1 MKDLKQRTMRGGL
14 AKIVS
19 QITTLLLRTGTLMIM
34 ARLLLPK
41 DFGLV
46 GMVTAVIGV
55 FSVFRDFGLSA
66 AAVQRQSITTE
77 QSSTLFWINLVVG
90 FVLGV
95 VAVALGP
102 FVATFYHEPRLVGVT
117 AVLAT
122 AFVFNAAG
130 VQHSAMLER
139 QMRFV
144 MLSMIDIV
152 SLAVSTSIGIAM
164 ALRGFAY
171 WSLVATSTVT
181 PLVYTIG
188 VWVAAKWVPGRPRK
202 HTEIFHMMRFGG
214 TLTLN
219 GLIMY
224 FAMNLDK
231 VLLGRFWGVDALGIY
246 GRAYQLVNIPT
257 DNLNSAAGGVVFAA
271 LSRLQDQ
278 PARLR
283 SFFLKGYSLVLS
295 LTVPITLMCGLF
307 GDDIIHVFLG
317 PKWNSAVPIFRIL
330 APTTLGFAILA
341 PLGWLLSSCGLVG
354 RGLKMAFVIA
364 PLLVSGY
371 FIGLPWGPKGVACA
385 YSTVMM
391 VSVIPLIAWARS
403 GTPVLVRD
411 LLLSIGRP
419 MLAGVVAGAL
429 AFAPRFVW
437 GYLLSPLPRLALG
450 SAILA
455 GIYLWILLYVL
466 RQKQLY
472 VDILR
477 GFLQPP
483 SPDDVVAVSA

>member
-1 MKDLKQRTMRGGL
+1 MRGGL

-19 QITTLLLRTGTLMIM
+19 QITNLLLRTGTLMIM
-34 ARLLLPK
+34 ARLLVPR

-66 AAVQRQSITTE
+66 AAVQRNSITSE
-77 QSSTLFWINLVVG
+77 QSSTLFWINLLVG
-90 FVLGV
+90 ATLGV
-95 VAVALGP
+95 IAVALGP
-102 FVATFYHEPRLVGVT
+102 AVAAFYHEPHLVGVT

-130 VQHSAMLER
+130 VQHSALLER

-144 MLSMIDIV
+144 TLSMIDIT
-152 SLAVSTSIGIAM
+152 SLAVSTSIGIVM
-164 ALRGFAY
+164 ALRGFGY

-188 VWVAAKWVPGRPRK
+188 VWVTSRWVPGRPRK
-202 HTEIFHMMRFGG
+202 HSEIIHMMRFGG

-219 GLIMY
+219 GLVMY

-271 LSRLQDQ
+271 LSRLQDE

-283 SFFLKGYSLVLS
+283 NFFLKGYSLVLS

-317 PKWNSAVPIFRIL
+317 PKWNSAVPVFRLL

-354 RGLKMAFVIA
+354 RGLRMA
-364 PLLVSGY
+364 LVLGPILVCGY
-371 FIGLPWGPKGVACA
+371 AIGLPWGPKGVATA
-385 YSTVMM
+385 YSAVMM
-391 VSVIPLIAWARS
+391 ITVLPVIAWARA
-403 GTPVLVRD
+403 GTPVLFRD

-419 MLAGVVAGAL
+419 LFSGVIAGGIAFVPRLLWGGAMH
-429 AFAPRFVW
+429 
-437 GYLLSPLPRLALG
+437 PLPRLALG
-450 SAILA
+450 GSIVVC
-455 GIYLWILLYVL
+455 IYVWILLYVL

-472 VDILR
+472 IDIIR
-477 GFLQPP
+477 GFVNPP
-483 SPDDVVAVSA
+483 SAEEAVAVSPTPASV

>member
-66 AAVQRQSITTE
+66 AAVQRQSITTD
-77 QSSTLFWINLVVG
+77 QSSTLFWINVAVG
-90 FVLGV
+90 IALGLI
-95 VAVALGP
+95 AVALGP
-102 FVATFYHEPRLVGVT
+102 FVAAFYHEPHLVGVT

-122 AFVFNAAG
+122 AFVFNACG
-130 VQHSAMLER
+130 VQHSALLER

-144 MLSMIDIV
+144 MLSMIDIA

-164 ALRGFAY
+164 AFRGFGY

-188 VWVAAKWVPGRPRK
+188 VWLATRWVPGRPRR
-202 HTEIFHMMRFGG
+202 HLEIFHMMRFGG

-231 VLLGRFWGVDALGIY
+231 ILLGRFWGVDALGIY

-283 SFFLKGYSLVLS
+283 NFFLKGYSLVLS
-295 LTVPITLMCGLF
+295 LTVPIALMCGLF

-317 PKWNSAVPIFRIL
+317 PKWVSAVPIFRLL
-330 APTTLGFAILA
+330 APTTLGFAILS

-364 PLLVSGY
+364 PVLVLGY
-371 FIGLPWGPKGVACA
+371 VIGLPWGPKGVACA
-385 YSTVMM
+385 YSSVMLL
-391 VSVIPLIAWARS
+391 SVIPLIAWARS
-403 GTPVLVRD
+403 GTPVLLRD

-419 MLAGVVAGAL
+419 MLSGAVAAAL
-429 AFAPRFVW
+429 AFPPRLLW
-437 GYLLSPLPRLALG
+437 GSMVSPLPRLAMAG
-450 SAILA
+450 AILVCA
-455 GIYLWILLYVL
+455 YLGMLLYVL
-466 RQKQLY
+466 KQKQLY
-472 VDILR
+472 VEILR
-477 GFLQPP
+477 GFLKPP
-483 SPDDVVAVSA
+483 ADEAVAVA